1 MTCQVSVEASVKIGF
16 QYLNKVNE
24 VSNVLGKSYAVSFGR
39 ENFSSLLYVSFERP
53 FSDNF

>member
-16 QYLNKVNE
+16 QYLNEVNE
-24 VSNVLGKSYAVSFGR
+24 VSNVLGKSYPVCFGR
-39 ENFSSLLYVSFERP
+39 ENFRSLLYVSFERP